1 MRYENI
7 KSGILTILVLVS
19 ILLTWNLWT
28 YQPNYKTMENSNYV
42 EEVTLSEKQE
52 VQKIIRPDQLLYHV
66 KGKHFGTNNTDEI
79 EKVIKALSGWSF
91 FDVKKY
97 STEVKNLKELIH
109 GSGNTEIKFPGEVPI
124 ELYRSVLN
132 IEGKK
137 VPSFNFD
144 RIIIDVDNA
153 AKENGVVYFV
163 STENEQVYISHISSA
178 NLSEFKRNFYQKA
191 AKYPRYFAYQASEK
205 RTIFLPE
212 NATEMTTYKYLPVT
226 LDSEEFKEA
235 LFSDPSFVQ
244 KSSVPTGEV
253 PTGEEFTNDSSKMTV
268 NFESNLLR
276 YVNPTVEEN
285 FINTSYDLVKRSI
298 DFVNEHGGWTD
309 PYRYVYKNEFTHSV
323 TFRLYSMEGYPVF
336 NGNGISEINEVW
348 GRDEISKYIRPNI
361 ALELPLTT
369 EMIKVTR
376 PSGHDALKFLQNK
389 KNFKPGLLG
398 DMILGYR
405 MERDAT
411 ENKLIVLEPAWF
423 YLYDKSWG
431 EITLEDLGGSQHG
444 LE

>member
-7 KSGILTILVLVS
+7 KSWILIVLVLVS

-28 YQPNYKTMENSNYV
+28 YQPNYETMESSDNV
-42 EEVTLSEKQE
+42 KEVSLSEKQE
-52 VQKIIRPDQLLYHV
+52 VQKIIRPDLLLYHI
-66 KGKHFGTNNTDEI
+66 KGQHYGTNNTADM
-79 EKVIKALSGWSF
+79 EKVIKELSRWAF

-97 STEVKNLKELIH
+97 TNEVKDIKKLIH
-109 GSGNTEIKFPGEVPI
+109 DSGNTEIIFPGEVPI

-137 VPSFNFD
+137 IPTFNFN
-144 RIIIDVDNA
+144 RIIINTENS
-153 AKENGVVYFV
+153 AKENGIVYFV
-163 STENEQVYISHISSA
+163 STENQQVYISHISSA
-178 NLSEFKRNFYQKA
+178 NLSEFNRNFYLKA
-191 AKYPRYFAYQASEK
+191 TKYPRYFAFQASEK

-212 NATEMTTYKYLPVT
+212 AATEMTTYKYLPVT

-244 KSSVPTGEV
+244 KSFVPS
-253 PTGEEFTNDSSKMTV
+253 GEEYTNDSSKMTV

-298 DFVNEHGGWTD
+298 DFVNQHGGWTD
-309 PYRYVYKNEFTHSV
+309 PYRYVDKNEYTHTV
-323 TFRLYSMEGYPVF
+323 TFRLYSMDGYPVF
-336 NGNGISEINEVW
+336 NGNGMTEISEVW
-348 GRDEISKYIRPNI
+348 GRDEINKYIRPNI

-369 EMIKVTR
+369 EMVKVTR

-389 KNFKPGLLG
+389 KNFKPSLLE

-405 MERDAT
+405 MERDSK
-411 ENKLIVLEPAWF
+411 ENKLIILEPAWF
-423 YLYDKSWG
+423 YRYGKSWG
-431 EITLEDLGGSQHG
+431 QITMEDLGGSQHG

>member
-7 KSGILTILVLVS
+7 KSGILIVLVMVS

-28 YQPNYKTMENSNYV
+28 YQPNYETMKSNDYV
-42 EEVTLSEKQE
+42 KEVSLSEKQE
-52 VQKIIRPDQLLYHV
+52 VQKIVRPDQLLYHF
-66 KGKHFGTNNTDEI
+66 KGRHYGTNNTDEMD
-79 EKVIKALSGWSF
+79 KVIKELSRWTF

-97 STEVKNLKELIH
+97 TNEVKDIKELIH
-109 GSGNTEIKFPGEVPI
+109 DRGKTEIIFPGDVPI

-137 VPSFNFD
+137 IPAFNFN
-144 RIIIDVDNA
+144 RIIINTENS
-153 AKENGVVYFV
+153 AKENGIVYFV
-163 STENEQVYISHISSA
+163 STESEQVYISHISSA
-178 NLSEFKRNFYQKA
+178 NLNEFNRNFYLKA

-212 NATEMTTYKYLPVT
+212 AATEMTTYKYLPVT

-244 KSSVPTGEV
+244 KSFVPS
-253 PTGEEFTNDSSKMTV
+253 GEEYTNDSSKMTV

-285 FINTSYDLVKRSI
+285 FINTSYELVKRSI
-298 DFVNEHGGWTD
+298 DFVNQHGGWTD
-309 PYRYVYKNEFTHSV
+309 PYRYVDKNEYTHTV

-336 NGNGISEINEVW
+336 NGNGMTEISEVW
-348 GRDEISKYIRPNI
+348 GRNEINKYIRPNI

-369 EMIKVTR
+369 EMVKVTR

-389 KNFKPGLLG
+389 KNFKPSLLE

-405 MERDAT
+405 MERDSK

-423 YLYDKSWG
+423 YRYDKSWG
-431 EITLEDLGGSQHG
+431 QITMEDLGGSQHG

>member
-7 KSGILTILVLVS
+7 KSGILIVLVLVS

-28 YQPNYKTMENSNYV
+28 YQPNYETMKSSDNV
-42 EEVTLSEKQE
+42 KEVSLSEKQE
-52 VQKIIRPDQLLYHV
+52 VQKIVRPDQLLYHV
-66 KGKHFGTNNTDEI
+66 KGQHYGTNNTDDM
-79 EKVIKALSGWSF
+79 EKVIKELSRWAF

-97 STEVKNLKELIH
+97 TNEVKDIKKLIH
-109 GSGNTEIKFPGEVPI
+109 GSGNTEIIFPGEVPI

-137 VPSFNFD
+137 IPTFNFN
-144 RIIIDVDNA
+144 RIIINTENS
-153 AKENGVVYFV
+153 AKENGIVYFV
-163 STENEQVYISHISSA
+163 STENQQVYISHISSA
-178 NLSEFKRNFYQKA
+178 NLSEFNRNFYLKA

-212 NATEMTTYKYLPVT
+212 STTEMTTYKYLPVT

-244 KSSVPTGEV
+244 KSFVPS
-253 PTGEEFTNDSSKMTV
+253 GEEYTNDSSKMTV

-298 DFVNEHGGWTD
+298 DFVNQHGGWTD
-309 PYRYVYKNEFTHSV
+309 PYRYVDKNEYTHTV
-323 TFRLYSMEGYPVF
+323 TFRLYSMDGYPVF
-336 NGNGISEINEVW
+336 NGNGMTEISEVW
-348 GRDEISKYIRPNI
+348 GRDEINKYIRPNI

-369 EMIKVTR
+369 EMVKVTR

-389 KNFKPGLLG
+389 KNFKPSLLE

-405 MERDAT
+405 MERDSK
-411 ENKLIVLEPAWF
+411 ENKLIILEPAWF
-423 YLYDKSWG
+423 YLYGKSWG
-431 EITLEDLGGSQHG
+431 QITMEDLGGSQHG